1 MNEFSE
7 ALVLLFLAAI
17 RPTVA
22 LGVVP
27 FFASSGQ
34 GGLPQ
39 RALIIANLAV
49 ILPILFPTIAPG
61 WPKDPVV
68 WLAVAM
74 KEGFVGA
81 VLGFGAGAVVWA
93 LESAGELIDL
103 QRGSTVAGVLN
114 PFFGAVN
121 SPLGGLFSRLAV
133 AVFYATGMYLAF
145 FGVLLGS
152 YAVFPLFEFLP
163 TLSQGGLDIFLAEVS
178 HYFKLT
184 LLYAAP
190 VLLVFFLID
199 LGLGFVNR
207 FVPSLNVFFLSMPI
221 KSAVG
226 FLLLIP
232 FVGILM
238 TSFATENL
246 NGNRLMDFLKAV
258 LR

>member
-1 MNEFSE
+1 MSDFQQ
-7 ALVLLFLAAI
+7 VLLLLASVRA
-17 RPTVA
+17 TVA

-49 ILPILFPTIAPG
+49 VLPLLLPTLDSE

-68 WLAVAM
+68 LAVLAL
-74 KEGFVGA
+74 KEGFIGA
-81 VLGFGAGAVVWA
+81 VLGFGAGLVVWA

-121 SPLGGLFSRLAV
+121 SPIGGLFSRLAV

-145 FGVLLGS
+145 FGVLLSS
-152 YAVFPLFEFLP
+152 YSVFPLFEFLP
-163 TLSQGGLDIFLAEVS
+163 APSVGGLEVFLGEMS
-178 HYFKLT
+178 HYFRLT

-190 VLLVFFLID
+190 VLLIFFLID
-199 LGLGFVNR
+199 VGLGFVNR
-207 FVPSLNVFFLSMPI
+207 FVPSLNVFFLSMPL

-226 FLLLIP
+226 FFVLIP

-238 TSFATENL
+238 TSFASENL
-246 NGNRLMDFLKAV
+246 NGARLTEFLKAV